1 MGVFTL
7 QITFVVKETK
17 EFHKVLPSMEPFFVL
32 DLLFHFDVIYNV
44 TQTKDIK
51 LGMKVYVNS
60 WLYNLGFINSW
71 FLGLRFRV
79 SVRIEDYVWGSCLSL
94 ELRFMFSI

>member
-17 EFHKVLPSMEPFFVL
+17 EFHKVLPSMEPFLVL
-32 DLLFHFDVIYNV
+32 DLLFHFYVIYNV

-51 LGMKVYVNS
+51 LGISTPNISNFNMVCQLKNVKFSSGYTFC
-60 WLYNLGFINSW
+60 WT
-71 FLGLRFRV
+71 FLH
-79 SVRIEDYVWGSCLSL
+79 ET
-94 ELRFMFSI
+94 